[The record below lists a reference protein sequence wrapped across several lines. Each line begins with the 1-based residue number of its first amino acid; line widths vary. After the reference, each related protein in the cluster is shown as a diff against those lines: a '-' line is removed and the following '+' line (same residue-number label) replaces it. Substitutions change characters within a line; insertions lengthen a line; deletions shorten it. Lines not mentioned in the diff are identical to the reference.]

1 MSLGWK
7 TGFEVELLAPRG
19 STRLDLALRIAH
31 RRDGTV
37 RKFFHPQQEPGGADG
52 QTIFENL
59 TPGFEALDSEGRP
72 LARFV
77 YDVTLQAD
85 FDRKA
90 AALPGWYRILTD
102 EGRLLRLIARNCDP
116 DAPLDRVLSP
126 IAALFGTT
134 AEMHASG
141 MVKVSDER
149 DVSVAIAAPL
159 PGERERACEIVTPPL
174 DRDQEAVLGFLLG
187 EAKAAGFTC
196 PWEGATHVHFDATPL
211 LSAGTIANLVAVL
224 SRHGDALKRLVDVNP
239 HCIRLGKWPDRL
251 LALVV
256 AEGFAALDW
265 PAARKEL
272 STVGLTKHCD
282 FNLLNLVN
290 VNKAKHTFEVRI
302 LPASLDSAAIVE
314 ATELFAAILGWC
326 IARPGAVPRGAED
339 LAALLSSIS
348 LRPEAR
354 ARWLRSAG
362 RLSGR

>member
-1 MSLGWK
+1 MGLEWK
-7 TGFEVELLAPRG
+7 TGFEIELLAPRG
-19 STRLDLALRIAH
+19 LTRFDLASRVA
-31 RRDGTV
+31 RRRGGSV
-37 RKFFHPQQEPGGADG
+37 RRFFHPQQEPGGADG
-52 QTIFENL
+52 QAIFENL

-77 YDVTLQAD
+77 DDVTLQAD

-90 AALPGWYRILTD
+90 AALSGWYRILTD
-102 EGRLLRLIARNCDP
+102 DGRLLRLIARTCDP
-116 DAPLDRVLSP
+116 DAPLDRVLAP

-187 EAKAAGFTC
+187 EAAAAGFTC
-196 PWEGATHVHFDATPL
+196 PREGATHVHFDATPL
-211 LSAGTIANLVAVL
+211 LSARTIANLVAVL
-224 SRHGDALKRLVDVNP
+224 SRHGDALKRLVGTNP

-251 LALVV
+251 LAL
-256 AEGFAALDW
+256 AATEGFAALDW

-282 FNLLNLVN
+282 FNLLNLVSA
-290 VNKAKHTFEVRI
+290 NKAKHTFEVRI
-302 LPASLDSAAIVE
+302 LPSSLDPTAIVE
-314 ATELFAAILGWC
+314 AAELFAAIRRTERAGGCCSVALVDP
-326 IARPGAVPRGAED
+326 ASNEGAYT
-339 LAALLSSIS
+339 LAAVC
-348 LRPEAR
+348 RR
-354 ARWLRSAG
+354 NV
-362 RLSGR
+362 